1 MVYLNVE
8 ALARGRS
15 LGTVVTTLDLQM
27 PNDRLRISACFAA
40 QLIQHHLSVTALA
53 IIVCNYI
60 RNSLT

>member
-27 PNDRLRISACFAA
+27 PNDRFRISVCFAA
-40 QLIQHHLSVTALA
+40 QLIQHHLSVTALHA
-53 IIVCNYI
+53 ISD
-60 RNSLT
+60 NSV